1 MSIARNFKLTKIF
14 LIAIAGVFSLA
25 SCGGS
30 EKITVEAT
38 ATSSSLSTPS
48 STTSSVVATTTATE
62 TVIETPTTIIDP
74 EEWIGPRHPLTG
86 LPASDGIVP
95 RPALTVK
102 IGNNDSN
109 SLPHEGLAEADI
121 VYETLI
127 EAGKTRFLGI
137 YQSSLPERIA
147 PVRSARSTDISL
159 IGNLGNPHF
168 AYWGSNEG
176 VGAEVEEA
184 ARSGTFI
191 RQSAEINSSG
201 AFSRDPL
208 RGNPPYDSVLNP
220 AYLIGD
226 VPTSAPTAIFDYGS
240 LPVSAVSTLGLRWE
254 TGGRVIEYLW
264 DEQFSKWKRFQDGSP
279 LIGADGIQLDSEN
292 VLLLYVDY
300 FRSNADPN
308 SPQAQSTGSGDGW
321 LLRNGKIVGITW
333 DRQFEAL
340 KWSFYDDDSGKSVS
354 LDHGRTWVVLAQL
367 GEASLLSPMEA
378 AVLTG

>member
-1 MSIARNFKLTKIF
+1 MRITRNFALTKSF
-14 LIAIAGVFSLA
+14 LLGVSGLLFLVA
-25 SCGGS
+25 CGGS
-30 EKITVEAT
+30 QKISVNTT
-38 ATSSSLSTPS
+38 TTFPSSSTLSTP
-48 STTSSVVATTTATE
+48 TSSVVDVTTSTKAVIVTTT
-62 TVIETPTTIIDP
+62 TTDP
-74 EEWIGPRHPLTG
+74 AEWLGPKHPLTG
-86 LPASDGIVP
+86 LPALEGIVP
-95 RPALTVK
+95 RPALAVK
-102 IGNNDSN
+102 IGNNDIN

-159 IGNLGNPHF
+159 IGNLSNPHF

-176 VGAEVEEA
+176 VGVEVEEA
-184 ARSGTFI
+184 ERSGTFV
-191 RQSAEINSSG
+191 RQSAETNSSG
-201 AFSRDPL
+201 AFSRDPS
-208 RGNPPYDSVLNP
+208 RGNSPYDGVLNP
-220 AYLIGD
+220 AYMIGD
-226 VPTSAPTAIFDYGS
+226 IPTVAPIPVFDYGA
-240 LPVSAVSTLGLRWE
+240 LPISAVSTLGIRWE
-254 TGGRVIEYLW
+254 TGGRVVEYLW
-264 DEQFSKWKRFQDGSP
+264 DNQSSKWKRFQDGTPMIDSK
-279 LIGADGIQLDSEN
+279 GNQLDSEN

-300 FRSNADPN
+300 SRSNADPN

-340 KWSFYDDDSGKSVS
+340 KWSFYDDDTGDSVN

-367 GEASLLSPMEA
+367 GEASLLTPVEA

>member
-1 MSIARNFKLTKIF
+1 MRTARNFELTKIF
-14 LIAIAGVFSLA
+14 LIAVTGFFSFV
-25 SCGGS
+25 SCGGT
-30 EKITVEAT
+30 EKITIEAT
-38 ATSSSLSTPS
+38 TTTSSLSTLS
-48 STTSSVVATTTATE
+48 STSSSVVTTTTTETVLATTT
-62 TVIETPTTIIDP
+62 TVIDP
-74 EEWIGPRHPLTG
+74 EEWVGPRHPLTG
-86 LPASDGIVP
+86 LPALEGVIP

-109 SLPHEGLAEADI
+109 SLPHEGLSEADI

-159 IGNLGNPHF
+159 IGNLSNPHF

-184 ARSGTFI
+184 ERSGTFI

-201 AFSRDPL
+201 AFSRDSS
-208 RGNPPYDSVLNP
+208 RGNPPYDGVLNP

-226 VPTSAPTAIFDYGS
+226 VPTSAPSAIFDYGV

-254 TGGRVIEYLW
+254 TGGRVVEYLW
-264 DEQFSKWKRFQDGSP
+264 DQQSSKWKRFQDGSP
-279 LIGADGIQLDSEN
+279 LIGSDGIQLDSEN